1 MSSMN
6 RNRTP
11 ALAVGVEESR
21 DQSVTRLTRKCRSA
35 LVNMVR
41 PVGVEPTTCGL
52 RVRCSAGLS

>member
-1 MSSMN
+1 MSSM
-6 RNRTP
+6 TGTAQL
-11 ALAVGVEESR
+11 ALAVGVEERR